1 MGSDPKPKKVFQK
14 HGLEVEGLWYSNTV
28 IMFNKGVKLL
38 GYFKNVTKS
47 QNSQNGVNRFRFNQ
61 SPDEKN

>member
-28 IMFNKGVKLL
+28 FMFNKGIKLL
-38 GYFKNVTKS
+38 GYF
-47 QNSQNGVNRFRFNQ
+47 
-61 SPDEKN
+61 